1 MCDYKDDYIIVK
13 KTIDLLAAAAAANQV
28 DETEKNATFK
38 NNASFRSCIP
48 KINDTLEEDLDIVMS
63 MYILL

>member
-1 MCDYKDDYIIVK
+1 MCDYKDAYIIVK
-13 KTIDLLAAAAAANQV
+13 KTIDLLAAAVANQV
-28 DETEKNATFK
+28 DETEKNVAFK

-48 KINDTLEEDLDIVMS
+48 KINDTLEEDLDIVKS

>member
-1 MCDYKDDYIIVK
+1 MCDYKDAYIIVK
-13 KTIDLLAAAAAANQV
+13 KTIDLLAAAAANQV
-28 DETEKNATFK
+28 DETEKNVAFK

-48 KINDTLEEDLDIVMS
+48 KINDTLEEDLDMVMS

>member
-1 MCDYKDDYIIVK
+1 MCDYKDAYIIVK
-13 KTIDLLAAAAAANQV
+13 KTIDLLAAAAANQV
-28 DETEKNATFK
+28 DETEKNVAFK

-48 KINDTLEEDLDIVMS
+48 KINDTLEEDLDVVMS